1 MTRHHED
8 KAKHMGGQVDEIS
21 IETRVYAD
29 TLLGLGVSDIAVR
42 RFGRDDAET
51 REEVRRLIYVGRR
64 KALGAH

>member
-1 MTRHHED
+1 MTRHHEE

-29 TLLGLGVSDIAVR
+29 TLLGLGVSDIAIR
-42 RFGRDDAET
+42 RFGRDDDDT
-51 REEVRRLIYVGRR
+51 RAEVRGLIAAGRK

>member
-42 RFGRDDAET
+42 RFGRDDDDT
-51 REEVRRLIYVGRR
+51 RAEVRGLIAAGRK